1 MSRTIRLTA
10 THYFIMEILN
20 KKELRQTASN
30 HSCDIDYKDFMRL
43 YKDYTKE
50 KYSFFIY

>member
-20 KKELRQTASN
+20 KKELQQTASN

-50 KYSFFIY
+50 KYSFFTY